1 MENNYNNT
9 KDYNIYKDIEKKR
22 LEASNTLANKILQ
35 LRILTDSKGV
45 VC

>member
-1 MENNYNNT
+1 MGLEIT
-9 KDYNIYKDIEKKR
+9 KQKESNIYKDIEKKR
-22 LEASNTLANKILQ
+22 IESSLTLANKILQ